1 MKLAVDTHYAD
12 DTAKVAGILFKDWQD
27 DDYVEEYVCRVPV
40 NKSYEPGKFYKR
52 ELPGIQALIKK
63 INIRPEII
71 VIDGYVF
78 LDGIAKPGL
87 GKHLYNWLEEKI
99 PVIGVAKKPYKG
111 IRDENKITRGKSCK
125 PLFITC
131 AGMDLAEAKK
141 DISSMHGKYRIPT
154 LLKLVDQMSRK
165 I

>member
-1 MKLAVDTHYAD
+1 MKLAVDTHYLD
-12 DTAKVAGILFKDWQD
+12 DTAKVAGILFKEWQND
-27 DDYVEEYVCRVPV
+27 NYIEKYVCQVSG
-40 NKSYEPGKFYKR
+40 NKSYESGKFYKR

-87 GKHLYNWLEEKI
+87 GKHLYNWLEEKVQ
-99 PVIGVAKKPYKG
+99 VIGVAKNPFKG
-111 IRDENKITRGKSCK
+111 IKDENKITRGKSYK
-125 PLFITC
+125 PLFVTC
-131 AGMDLAEAKK
+131 AGMDLTEAKK
-141 DISSMHGKYRIPT
+141 NISSMLGKYRIPT
-154 LLKLVDQMSRK
+154 LLKLVDQLSRK

>member
-1 MKLAVDTHYAD
+1 MRLAVDTHYVD
-12 DTAKVAGILFKDWQD
+12 HTAKVAGILFKDWQD
-27 DDYVEEYVCRVPV
+27 DNYVEKYVCRVPV

-71 VIDGYVF
+71 IIDGYVF
-78 LDGIAKPGL
+78 LDGIAKPGM
-87 GKHLYNWLEEKI
+87 GKHLYDWLEEKI
-99 PVIGVAKKPYKG
+99 PVIGVAKNPFKG
-111 IRDENKITRGKSCK
+111 IKDENKIIRGKSNK
-125 PLFITC
+125 PLFVTC

-141 DISSMHGKYRIPT
+141 NISSMHGAYRIPT
-154 LLKLVDQMSRK
+154 LLKLVDQLSRK

>member
-27 DDYVEEYVCRVPV
+27 DNYVEKYVCQVSA
-40 NKSYEPGKFYKR
+40 NKSYEPGNFYKR

-63 INIRPEII
+63 IDIRPEII
-71 VIDGYVF
+71 IIDGYVF

-87 GKHLYNWLEEKI
+87 GKHLYNWLDEKI
-99 PVIGVAKKPYKG
+99 PVIGVAKNPFKG
-111 IRDENKITRGKSCK
+111 IKYENEITRGKSCK
-125 PLFITC
+125 PLFVTC
-131 AGMDLAEAKK
+131 AGIDLAEAKK
-141 DISSMHGKYRIPT
+141 NISSMHGRYRMPT
-154 LLKLVDQMSRK
+154 LLKLVDQLSRK